1 MIQNEIAQQLS
12 LNLLFNSEVKLSKQG
27 KTIVMPDGKPMPDA
41 EIIIYRN
48 FFEKSESN
56 IFYEKLRNSL
66 NWRQD
71 KMKMFGK
78 EFDLPRLTAWYGD
91 EGKAYKYSGINMI
104 PEPWTSSLLTIKHR
118 IEKVAE
124 VEFNSVLIN
133 LYRSGKDYVSWHSD
147 DEREL
152 GKNPVIGSV
161 SFGETRRFQLRHKF
175 RKDLGKVEVL
185 LTNGSFLIMK
195 GSTQHFWH
203 HQIAKT
209 SKQLKERINLTF
221 RFIFS

>member
-1 MIQNEIAQQLS
+1 MSNEIAEQLS
-12 LNLLFNSEVKLSKQG
+12 LDLLFSPEVKVSK
-27 KTIVMPDGKPMPDA
+27 KSEILAMPDGKPMPDA
-41 EIIIYRN
+41 EVIIYRN
-48 FFEKSESN
+48 FFEESESDQL
-56 IFYEKLRNSL
+56 FKELRNSL

-71 KMKMFGK
+71 TIKMFGK
-78 EFDLPRLTAWYGD
+78 EFNLPRLTAWYGD
-91 EGKAYKYSGINMI
+91 EGKAYKYSGINMN
-104 PEPWTSSLLTIKHR
+104 PEPWTPALLRIKNR
-118 IEKVAE
+118 IEENAK

-152 GKNPVIGSV
+152 GDNPVIGSI
-161 SFGETRRFQLRHKF
+161 SFGEKRRFQLRHKQ
-175 RKDLGKVEVL
+175 RKDLDKVEVS
-185 LTNGSFLIMK
+185 LTNGSFLIMR

-209 SKQLKERINLTF
+209 SKELEERINLTF